1 MSEPA
6 SVVRATAPG
15 RVNLIGD
22 HTDYTGGFVL
32 PMAIDRSVVVEGRR
46 GGRVVR
52 LRSRSESGEAAFPLT
67 VENPG
72 AIFPPWARYAAGV
85 AKTVTPRVGFD
96 GEIRSTVPV
105 GAGLSSSAA
114 LSVAVALAFGFE
126 GTALELAQACQTAE
140 HVATGVPCGIMDQL
154 ASAAGVAG
162 HSLLIDCAALSVSP
176 VPMPE
181 GVDVWVLR
189 AGGPRRLVG
198 SPYAERRAQCEA
210 ASAVVGPL
218 RDVASVSALDVLD
231 DALLRRR
238 ARHVVTE
245 NDRVLACAD
254 ALRRGD
260 IVSAG
265 ALMTESHVSLRDDF
279 DVSTDALD
287 AAVARLTSTPGVLGA
302 RLTGAGFGGSVVALA
317 ESGARVGED
326 AWRVVAVGGAT
337 VEEIGGGSS
346 L

>member
-1 MSEPA
+1 MSL
-6 SVVRATAPG
+6 VRATAPG

-32 PMAIDRSVVVEGRR
+32 PMAIDRAVVVEGRR

-52 LRSRSESGEAAFPLT
+52 LRSRQESGDAHFPLT

-72 AIFPPWARYAAGV
+72 AIFPPWARFAAGV
-85 AKTVTPRVGFD
+85 VKTISPAEGFD
-96 GEIRSTVPV
+96 GEVRSTVPV

-114 LSVAVALAFGFE
+114 LSVACALAFGFE
-126 GTALELAQACQTAE
+126 GTALEIAQACQTAE

-154 ASAAGVAG
+154 ACAAGVAG

-176 VPMPE
+176 VPMPD

-210 ASAVVGPL
+210 AAKVVGPL

-231 DALLRRR
+231 DDVLRRR

-245 NDRVLACAD
+245 NARVLSCAD

-260 IVSAG
+260 TVAAG
-265 ALMTESHVSLRDDF
+265 ALMTASHASLRDDF
-279 DVSTDALD
+279 EVSTDALD

-317 ESGARVGED
+317 EPGARVGDD
-326 AWRVVAVGGAT
+326 AWRVVAVDGAT
-337 VEEIGGGSS
+337 VEEVAGG
-346 L
+346 

>member
-1 MSEPA
+1 
-6 SVVRATAPG
+6 
-15 RVNLIGD
+15 
-22 HTDYTGGFVL
+22 
-32 PMAIDRSVVVEGRR
+32 
-46 GGRVVR
+46 
-52 LRSRSESGEAAFPLT
+52 
-67 VENPG
+67 
-72 AIFPPWARYAAGV
+72 
-85 AKTVTPRVGFD
+85 
-96 GEIRSTVPV
+96 VPV

>member
-1 MSEPA
+1 VSEPA

-245 NDRVLACAD
+245 NDRVRACAD